1 MYLKKSLN
9 RKTGRTYLTIVH
21 GYRDEFGKAK
31 SKTIQSIGY
40 FDELEKE
47 YPDPIEHFTK
57 VAKQMEQ
64 EMAENDYLTIQVR
77 SDEKISKGSVNRK
90 NYGHIVFSKIYHELE
105 LDRFLNNK
113 RRHEP
118 FKYNTEAIMRLLV
131 FCRLLY
137 PASKKKTVEL
147 KDRFFDH
154 FNFTLDDVYHSL
166 SHFSKISKDLQR
178 HIHEKIVTQYG
189 RESSLVYYDVTNYY
203 FEIDKDDEMR
213 KKGASKENRHSPIVQ
228 MGLALDRM
236 GIPITFKL
244 FPGNTHDSV
253 TYRPTMRDL
262 KKEYGIDRVIVVA
275 DKGLNS
281 GDNIA
286 FSTVLGDGYI
296 FSKSIRGADEEFK
309 AYVLDETG
317 YEESDGYKK
326 KSRVIPTTIQV
337 TTSHVGTK
345 KSRTKVPID
354 QKQVVFYSE
363 KYAIRAKKQREE
375 LLTKAADLIAN
386 PSKYK
391 KSTSYGAAG
400 YVKNL
405 VFDKESGEII
415 DAAAQQ
421 WSLDLDK
428 IREEEKYDGYYAI
441 VTSEL
446 DETDANIIDAYRG
459 LWKIEESFKI
469 TKSTLDARP
478 VYLSRQDHINAHF
491 LICFLAL
498 TIGRLT
504 EIRMNHKYPLH
515 RIIETLRAVSG
526 SHLNQNL
533 YVFDYVDEIT
543 EDMNKIFGLNF
554 DQKFMTLLEIRK
566 NMGMA
571 KKA

>member
-1 MYLKKSLN
+1 MTISPLVRCL
-9 RKTGRTYLTIVH
+9 GMDTYLARV
-21 GYRDEFGKAK
+21 
-31 SKTIQSIGY
+31 S
-40 FDELEKE
+40 
-47 YPDPIEHFTK
+47 
-57 VAKQMEQ
+57 
-64 EMAENDYLTIQVR
+64 
-77 SDEKISKGSVNRK
+77 GS
-90 NYGHIVFSKIYHELE
+90 
-105 LDRFLNNK
+105 
-113 RRHEP
+113 RR
-118 FKYNTEAIMRLLV
+118 R
-131 FCRLLY
+131 
-137 PASKKKTVEL
+137 
-147 KDRFFDH
+147 
-154 FNFTLDDVYHSL
+154 
-166 SHFSKISKDLQR
+166 
-178 HIHEKIVTQYG
+178 
-189 RESSLVYYDVTNYY
+189 
-203 FEIDKDDEMR
+203 
-213 KKGASKENRHSPIVQ
+213 VQ
-228 MGLALDRM
+228 G
-236 GIPITFKL
+236 
-244 FPGNTHDSV
+244 
-253 TYRPTMRDL
+253 
-262 KKEYGIDRVIVVA
+262 
-275 DKGLNS
+275 
-281 GDNIA
+281 
-286 FSTVLGDGYI
+286 
-296 FSKSIRGADEEFK
+296 
-309 AYVLDETG
+309 YVLMRPL
-317 YEESDGYKK
+317 EESDGYKK

-337 TTSHVGTK
+337 TTSHVGAK
-345 KSRTKVPID
+345 NSRTKVPID

-375 LLTKAADLIAN
+375 LLNKAADLIAN

-391 KSTSYGAAG
+391 KSTSYGAAE

-405 VFDKESGEII
+405 VFDKESGEIL

-428 IREEEKYDGYYAI
+428 IREEEKCDGYYAI